1 MSIKNFPQGP
11 LLCSTCML
19 PFPQL
24 PHSCLC
30 FLPKSSFLEPAEASA
45 SFGSLPWG
53 PLGQLHHSCGGGA
66 ARCKQALIPRPP
78 QEKFDPQ
85 SPLGPQGLEHPWPGC
100 HSGPGG
106 SGLCHLQA
114 MLIAWHLCGSC
125 HITQPSLL
133 MSHPYAAIC
142 LCGFQT
148 D

>member
-1 MSIKNFPQGP
+1 MSIKNSPQGP

-19 PFPQL
+19 PFLWL

-30 FLPKSSFLEPAEASA
+30 FLPKSGFLEAAEASA

-53 PLGQLHHSCGGGA
+53 LLGQLHRSCGGGA
-66 ARCKQALIPRPP
+66 ARCKQTLIPRPP

-85 SPLGPQGLEHPWPGC
+85 SPLGPQGLAHPWPGC
-100 HSGPGG
+100 NSGPGG
-106 SGLCHLQA
+106 SSLCHLQA
-114 MLIAWHLCGSC
+114 MLIAWHLRCSC
-125 HITQPSLL
+125 HIAQPSRL
-133 MSHPYAAIC
+133 MSHPYVAIC